1 MLYLNEK
8 HVKQIGV
15 NWHDTVEVIEEA
27 VRCIASEDYAQ
38 PVKPYLRFRDLQ
50 NRIIAMPAFVGGDV
64 NSAGIKWIAS
74 CPRNIEQGLPR
85 ASSVMILN
93 DVETGQ
99 PTAVINTSL
108 LSVIRTA
115 SVTGMMIKHFIAAR
129 PRTSYRIGIIGFGPI
144 GQYHLQMCR
153 ELLGDRIESVAL
165 YDLRPIDREG
175 LGLEGNE
182 RIMIAESWQQ
192 AYENA
197 DIFITCTVSSK
208 PYINLPPKS
217 GALLLNV
224 SLRDFEAEAIYP
236 HVKDA
241 IIVDHW
247 EEVCREKTD
256 VEMMHLSMGLQQ
268 EGTRSIV
275 DVVQHDC
282 IAQFPSEAAVMFN
295 PMGMAAF
302 DIAIG
307 QFYSRQA
314 LGSGIGEMLE

>member
-8 HVKQIGV
+8 HVKQLGV
-15 NWHDTVEVIEEA
+15 NWRETIEAIEET
-27 VRCIASEDYAQ
+27 VRCMAGGDYAQ

-74 CPRNIEQGLPR
+74 FPRNIERDLPR
-85 ASSVMILN
+85 ASSVLILN
-93 DVETGQ
+93 DTETGQ
-99 PTAVINTSL
+99 PTAVMNTAL

-115 SVTGMMIKHFIAAR
+115 SVTGMIIKHFIAAR
-129 PRTSYRIGIIGFGPI
+129 PKPSYRIGITGFGPI

-153 ELLGDRIESVAL
+153 QLLGDRIESVDL
-165 YDLRPIDREG
+165 YDIRPID
-175 LGLEGNE
+175 LKKHGLEADE
-182 RIMIAESWQQ
+182 RIAAAESWQQ
-192 AYENA
+192 AYTNA

-208 PYINLPPKS
+208 PYINLAPKP

-256 VEMMHLSMGLQQ
+256 VEMMHLLMGLQK
-268 EGTRSIV
+268 EGTYSIT
-275 DVVQHDC
+275 DVIQSGC
-282 IAQFPSEAAVMFN
+282 IAGFDPQTAVMFN

-307 QFYSRQA
+307 QFYLRRA
-314 LGSGIGEMLE
+314 LASGIGELIE

>member
-8 HVKQIGV
+8 HVKQLGV
-15 NWHDTVEVIEEA
+15 DWHETIEAIEGA
-27 VRCIASEDYAQ
+27 VRCLDNGDYAQ
-38 PVKPYLRFRDLQ
+38 PVKPYLRFRDLK
-50 NRIIAMPAFVGGDV
+50 NRIIAMPAFVGGDT

-74 CPRNIEQGLPR
+74 FPGNIERNLPR

-93 DVETGQ
+93 DVDTGQ

-115 SVTGMMIKHFIAAR
+115 SVTGMIMKHFMAAR
-129 PRTSYRIGIIGFGPI
+129 PKPSYKLGIIGFGPI
-144 GQYHLQMCR
+144 GQYHLRMCQQ
-153 ELLGDRIESVAL
+153 LLGDRIASITL
-165 YDLRPIDREG
+165 YDLRPIDLEAHG
-175 LGLEGNE
+175 LQGDE
-182 RIMIAESWQQ
+182 RITIAESWQQ
-192 AYENA
+192 AYVDA

-208 PYINLPPKS
+208 PYINEAPKP

-224 SLRDFEAEAIYP
+224 SLRDFVADAIYP

-241 IIVDHW
+241 IIVDNW

-256 VEMMHLSMGLQQ
+256 VEMMHLQMGLQE

-275 DVVQHDC
+275 DVIQNDC
-282 IAQFPSEAAVMFN
+282 IAQFDPQAAVMFN
-295 PMGMAAF
+295 PMGMASF

-307 QFYSRQA
+307 QFYSRLAKRNGVGQ
-314 LGSGIGEMLE
+314 ELE

>member
-8 HVKQIGV
+8 HVKQLGV
-15 NWHDTVEVIEEA
+15 NWHDTVGVIEEA
-27 VRCIASEDYAQ
+27 VRCIAGEDYAQ

-74 CPRNIEQGLPR
+74 FPRNIERDLPR

-115 SVTGMMIKHFIAAR
+115 SVTGMIIKHFIAAR
-129 PRTSYRIGIIGFGPI
+129 PRPSYRIGIIGFGPI

-153 ELLGDRIESVAL
+153 QLLGDRIESITL

-175 LGLEGNE
+175 LGLEGND
-182 RIMIAESWQQ
+182 RITIAESWQQ

-197 DIFITCTVSSK
+197 DIFITCTVSSQ

-256 VEMMHLSMGLQQ
+256 VEMMHLSMGLEK

-275 DVVQHDC
+275 DVVENDC
-282 IAQFPSEAAVMFN
+282 IAQFQSEAAVMFN

-307 QFYSRQA
+307 QFYSRLA